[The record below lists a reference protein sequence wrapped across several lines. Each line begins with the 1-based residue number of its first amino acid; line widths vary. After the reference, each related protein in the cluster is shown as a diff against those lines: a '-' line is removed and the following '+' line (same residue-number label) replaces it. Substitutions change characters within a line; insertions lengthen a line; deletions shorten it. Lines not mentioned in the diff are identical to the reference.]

1 MKSFE
6 NKLTSIEMPSE
17 NGLVPKADYG
27 DFIAVLIKSPKQG
40 GFDYSDIENRI
51 SIDKAVKA
59 SKAMNGV
66 PHVNRDIELE
76 DAPFKYLYELVK
88 NAKWMFFH
96 EDLLTFKED
105 ILAVK

>member
-1 MKSFE
+1 MKSFQ
-6 NKLTSIEMPSE
+6 NKLTTIEMPSE

-27 DFIAVLIKSPKQG
+27 DLIAVLIKVPKQG

-59 SKAMNGV
+59 GREKTGEETRV
-66 PHVNRDIELE
+66 IELE
-76 DAPFKYLYELVK
+76 DAPFKYLSELVK

-96 EDLLTFKED
+96 QDLLTFKED
-105 ILAVK
+105 VLNVK

>member
-1 MKSFE
+1 MKSLE
-6 NKLTSIEMPSE
+6 NKQTTIEMPSE

-27 DFIAVLIKSPKQG
+27 DLITVLIKSPKQG

-51 SIDKAVKA
+51 SISKAVKSA
-59 SKAMNGV
+59 KEKTGEENKV
-66 PHVNRDIELE
+66 VELE
-76 DAPFKYLYELVK
+76 DAPFKYLFELVK

-105 ILAVK
+105 VLGVK